1 VLGGVAPDLVAQDV
15 RTMEQRVE
23 RTLATERFNAALFGS
38 FGLLALV
45 LAALGVY
52 GVTSFAVAQRTRE
65 IGLRMALGADRARV
79 LWAVVRE
86 GMTTVL
92 AGAAAGGLGAYA
104 AIRSLRSLVHAVRPA
119 DPVPLMAVTALL
131 LAAAFVACIVPAG
144 RAARVDP
151 LVALRED

>member
-1 VLGGVAPDLVAQDV
+1 LGI
-15 RTMEQRVE
+15 
-23 RTLATERFNAALFGS
+23 
-38 FGLLALV
+38 
-45 LAALGVY
+45 Y

-92 AGAAAGGLGAYA
+92 WGAAVGVFGAYA
-104 AIRSLRSLVHAVRPA
+104 AIRSVGSLVHAVRPA
-119 DPVPLMAVTALL
+119 DPAPLVVVTALL
-131 LAAAFVACIVPAG
+131 LAAAFVACVLPAR
-144 RAARVDP
+144 RAALVDP